1 MRHSHF
7 FKESRMMQIAIG
19 FIIAALVGLTG
30 IGGGSFTTP
39 VLILLVGLP
48 ATEAVGTAMVFSA
61 VVRLI
66 AAPFY
71 VLGRNVKVEYLSLLL
86 VGAIPGLLVGIY
98 ILRRLGSRASNPVL
112 LISLGTILVASS
124 SITLMRRSRN
134 RQAGRNNARWLPW
147 LALPIGIE
155 TGFSSAGAGAL
166 GTVLL
171 LNFSSMSAAQ
181 VVGTD
186 LVFGIVLAVIAGAFH
201 LSWGSISTSV
211 LSHLLIGGV
220 PGVLVGCFMARKV
233 PARRF
238 KAALAVVAI
247 LVGLQL
253 VWTGARTAFAQEQPK
268 LWVHP
273 AAPRTAAA
281 ARAGD

>member
-1 MRHSHF
+1 
-7 FKESRMMQIAIG
+7 
-19 FIIAALVGLTG
+19 
-30 IGGGSFTTP
+30 
-39 VLILLVGLP
+39 
-48 ATEAVGTAMVFSA
+48 
-61 VVRLI
+61 
-66 AAPFY
+66 
-71 VLGRNVKVEYLSLLL
+71 
-86 VGAIPGLLVGIY
+86 
-98 ILRRLGSRASNPVL
+98 
-112 LISLGTILVASS
+112 
-124 SITLMRRSRN
+124 
-134 RQAGRNNARWLPW
+134 
-147 LALPIGIE
+147 
-155 TGFSSAGAGAL
+155 
-166 GTVLL
+166 
-171 LNFSSMSAAQ
+171 MSAAQ

-211 LSHLLIGGV
+211 LSYLLIGGV

-238 KAALAVVAI
+238 RAALAVVAI